1 MEISRSSILWGHDH
15 ALKYIIILPI
25 VHGHVLY
32 VPSAACCS
40 AHEGLWELSD
50 NMASYEEKLPILDA
64 VAMGTGVVGMHVWF
78 VYSAAPCY
86 TKIGNAIML

>member
-1 MEISRSSILWGHDH
+1 
-15 ALKYIIILPI
+15 
-25 VHGHVLY
+25 
-32 VPSAACCS
+32 
-40 AHEGLWELSD
+40 
-50 NMASYEEKLPILDA
+50 MASYEEKLPILDA